1 MQVMSQQGIYEG
13 VIAAGLRLA
22 ETPENEGGWAEYFD
36 ESEGMGITDTYL
48 RASTALML
56 ENTKHALVSEWQCPR
71 ILDRK
76 TGRWLVDE
84 TTRSALVGGF
94 SDYLFPII
102 RAGFPTNPINDL
114 VSVQPTSRR
123 VATIV
128 YWNWIIGRGKGSYTK
143 GQRLF
148 DANKGKQSSGFDFSN
163 EQIDVEAITTLGGAN
178 ATNSGVL
185 ALHSGGGI
193 RPGSVRLTM
202 TVTTGPT
209 VIEFFDTGN
218 GTFTAVG
225 VTIASSSINYV
236 TGAWS
241 ITLTLE
247 TFTTATTNFST
258 YRYDSEGSNETPQV
272 DVQIVTSTAEVQR
285 RAMLVNYSHEST
297 QDILAEF
304 GVSLEPQLVAG
315 AAEQMNDEIARE
327 IVREIWKVAPINST
341 FLKTGPMEFNQQD
354 HFKDLVFNLNSAS
367 NNIQFRTRK
376 GYGNWIL
383 CDEQACNI
391 IESLPAGMF
400 VSAPRP
406 QNVQGIHFIGTLLG
420 KFRVYKDLR
429 LINEPGSSATGN
441 ILMGFKGTQF
451 FEAGFVWA
459 PYQLLYTTPTLQ
471 TADFLSQKGL
481 ASRYAMKMVN
491 PDMYV
496 RINIGA

>member
-13 VIAAGLRLA
+13 VIAAGLRLS
-22 ETPENEGGWAEYFD
+22 ETPEADGGWAEYFD
-36 ESEGMGITDTYL
+36 ESEGMGITDDFL

-56 ENTKHALVSEWQCPR
+56 ENVKWGLAREWNVPR
-71 ILDRK
+71 ILDRQ
-76 TGRWLVDE
+76 GRWLVDE

-163 EQIDVEAITTLGGAN
+163 EQIDVEAIPALGGAN

-185 ALHSGGGI
+185 ALHSGGGV
-193 RPGSVRLTM
+193 RPGTVKITATLT
-202 TVTTGPT
+202 TAGAG
-209 VIEFFDTGN
+209 IEFFDN
-218 GTFTAVG
+218 GQGAFISSGATV
-225 VTIASSSINYV
+225 ASSSIDYV

-241 ITLTLE
+241 ITLGGLD
-247 TFTTATTNFST
+247 TFTTATTNTSS

-272 DVQIVTSTAEVQR
+272 DVQIVTSTAEVER
-285 RAMLVNYSHEST
+285 RAMLVNYSHESM

-315 AAEQMNDEIARE
+315 AAEQMNDEIARQ
-327 IVREIWKVAPINST
+327 IVREIWKVAPVNST
-341 FLKTGPMEFNQQD
+341 FPKTGPVEFNQQD

-383 CDEQACNI
+383 ADEQACNI

-400 VSAPRP
+400 VAAPRP
-406 QNVQGIHFIGTLLG
+406 QNVQGIHFIGTLIG
-420 KFRVYKDLR
+420 KYRVYKDLR

-459 PYQLLYTTPTLQ
+459 PYQLLYTTPSLQ
-471 TADFLSQKGL
+471 TADFLTQKGM
-481 ASRYAMKMVN
+481 ASRYATKMVN